1 MPIAHHRDVLDRI
14 TISDFGCIR
23 DLDLTLTPIHA
34 LIGPNDTGKSTVLRA
49 IHRALVQSGQV
60 PGIAVYEQNERWG
73 LDRNEDSVVNT
84 DRAFPF
90 GHAAI
95 VRWQPDSLK
104 VPSKQVVHPLAFL
117 TNGTGLPGMLAR
129 SFLASPSA
137 LADTNTRLTKTFP
150 TIKSLRVQ
158 PTSEDLLGILFELK
172 TSRVLVSANEMSD
185 GVLYWLAFDTLRYL
199 EGDWV
204 LLLEEP
210 ENGLHPSR
218 IAEVMR
224 SIRNVV
230 ETSAGKIQVI
240 MATHSP
246 IVVNELRP
254 EEVTLI
260 TRDAERGSIA
270 TPIVKT
276 QNFAERSKVYALG
289 ELWLSYANGRDE
301 ADLVPLVAE

>member
-1 MPIAHHRDVLDRI
+1 MSIAHHRNVLDRI

-23 DLDLTLTPIHA
+23 DLGLALTPIHA

-49 IHRALVQSGQV
+49 AQRLLEIASVGTAVPELIRGGHGPNEWGNSRAGTSYQTRVSLGQ
-60 PGIAVYEQNERWG
+60 P
-73 LDRNEDSVVNT
+73 
-84 DRAFPF
+84 
-90 GHAAI
+90 AI
-95 VRWQPDSLK
+95 IRWQPNALK
-104 VPSKQVVHPLAFL
+104 QSSKQLIDPRSFL
-117 TNGTGLPGMLAR
+117 IEGRGLPGMLAR
-129 SFLASPSA
+129 AFLADPSS
-137 LADTNTRLTKTFP
+137 LAETNARIGKVFP
-150 TIKSLRVQ
+150 TIRSVRVE
-158 PTSEDLLGILFELK
+158 PRTSDELGILF
-172 TSRVLVSANEMSD
+172 VLHSGQKVHALEMSD

-218 IAEVMR
+218 IAEVMK

-246 IVVNELRP
+246 IVVNELHP
-254 EEVTLI
+254 DEVTLI

-270 TPIVKT
+270 TPITKT
-276 QNFAERSKVYALG
+276 QNFEERSKVYALG

-301 ADLVPLVAE
+301 VDLVPLSAE

>member
-1 MPIAHHRDVLDRI
+1 MLDRI
-14 TISDFGCIR
+14 TIADFGCIR
-23 DLDLTLTPIHA
+23 DLDLALTPIHA

-49 IHRALVQSGQV
+49 VRRLVEIANAGTELPEIIRGKRGTDEWGRSRKGTSFQTRISFGQ
-60 PGIAVYEQNERWG
+60 P
-73 LDRNEDSVVNT
+73 
-84 DRAFPF
+84 
-90 GHAAI
+90 AI
-95 VRWQPDSLK
+95 IRWQPSALK
-104 VPSKQVVHPLAFL
+104 MPSKHVFYPQSFL
-117 TNGTGLPGMLAR
+117 SEGNGLPGMLAR
-129 SFLASPSA
+129 AFLADPSS
-137 LADTNTRLTKTFP
+137 LAATNARIASVFP
-150 TIKSLRVQ
+150 TIKSLRVE
-158 PTSEDLLGILFELK
+158 PAVNDSLAVLF
-172 TSRVLVSANEMSD
+172 VLHNGHKVHAHEMSD

-218 IAEVMR
+218 IAEVMK

-270 TPIVKT
+270 TPIIKT
-276 QNFAERSKVYALG
+276 QNFEERSKVYALG